1 MDKKVLEAQQWVNK
15 TYAGKAGYNPCP
27 ENGQTGWST
36 MLSLTRALQIELG
49 IATPSDSFGPTT
61 EAKLSALGP
70 VRDGFANKN
79 IIQIVQHALFCKGY
93 WGGEGGTFGLATQ
106 KAVMQMKDNMGLTRG
121 GPDVEPKFFKALL
134 TLDAYVVV
142 SSGTDKVREIQR
154 WLNGRYSNRS
164 SFNIGPADGI
174 YSRDVQK
181 SLMRALQYEFGVPDD
196 SASGNFG
203 PTTQNGLKA
212 QQVGKGD
219 SGIFVQLFS
228 AACVFNDLK
237 YTENNE
243 SHSAAFTSSYDDNLR
258 KAVAQFQRFSA
269 FPKES
274 QDGRANYD
282 TWCQLLVS
290 MGNPDRPVSACDT
303 RFTITASRA
312 KALKA
317 AGFDV
322 VGRYLD
328 EEVLDPKY
336 DLNKEIMPGELEDIF
351 NGGMRIFPISQYHAR
366 KLEHF
371 TYSEGYRHASK
382 AHDRAADVY
391 KIGRGS
397 VIYFAVDYDATD
409 PEITSNILP
418 YFHGVQAALA
428 AKGKR
433 YIAGVYGSRNVCQR
447 VSNEAYAAH
456 SFVSGMSWG
465 FSGNLGFPM
474 PENWSFTQIKEFKFT
489 ANGDTFDLDRNV
501 MRGTDKGVGRENVGQ
516 VTTQADAAIKYI
528 DDLYAAAVQYGK
540 GNPNELVC
548 EYLRSDDYNDTKWR
562 GLLYLSDAEWVKYAD
577 SKVGKPMTDFKCP
590 SYGVDIGLAHFGAC
604 ANTVI
609 TKGSIRGK
617 GANRGDFAGWG
628 GDLCTFYVE
637 WRQAADS
644 YASGYLFCQ
653 DRLAKINTTSSFGF
667 DDILEDVDG
676 YLIGTAAGIKN
687 KPINE
692 LFRAHY
698 GTGPNPGHLRRFRDF
713 YNQRYEGKMEVVKAA
728 ANHMLQGVF
737 TDDDLLQV
745 YRQGIFYYL
754 GKNILTPNLIPNDK
768 LDPFV
773 AGYADQ
779 FQKIMGQENATAK
792 AFTAARR

>member
-15 TYAGKAGYNPCP
+15 TYAGRAGYNPCP

-61 EAKLSALGP
+61 EAKLTALGP

-106 KAVMQMKDNMGLTRG
+106 KAVMQMKENMGLSKP

-142 SSGTDKVREIQR
+142 SSGTEKVREIQQ

-181 SLMRALQYEFGVPDD
+181 SLMRALQYEFGVADD
-196 SASGNFG
+196 AASGNMG
-203 PTTQNGLKA
+203 PTTQNGLKSHE
-212 QQVGKGD
+212 VGEGD
-219 SGIFVQLFS
+219 KGIFVQLFS

-237 YTENNE
+237 KGTK
-243 SHSAAFTSSYDDNLR
+243 SASFTSSFDGNL
-258 KAVAQFQRFSA
+258 KDLVQEFQEFSCLE
-269 FPKES
+269 K
-274 QDGRANYD
+274 QNGRGDYD

-290 MGNPDRPVSACDT
+290 MGNPDRKANACDT
-303 RFTITASRA
+303 RFTITTARA

-317 AGFDV
+317 AGYEV

-336 DLNKEIMPGELEDIF
+336 DLDKEIQPGELDQIF
-351 NGGMRIFPISQYHAR
+351 AGGMRVFPISQYHAR
-366 KLEHF
+366 KLGDF
-371 TYSEGYRHASK
+371 TYPEGYRHASM
-382 AHDRAADVY
+382 AHDRAEKTY
-391 KIGRGS
+391 GFNRGT

-409 PEITSNILP
+409 PEIASNIIP
-418 YFHGVQAALA
+418 YFNGIQAALN

-447 VSNEAYAAH
+447 VTDEAYARY

-465 FSGNLGFPM
+465 FSGNLGFAM
-474 PENWSFTQIKEFKFT
+474 PKNWSFTQIKEFKFS
-489 ANGDTFDLDRNV
+489 ANGDTFDLDRDV
-501 MRGTDKGVGRENVGQ
+501 MRGTDTGAGRENVGQ
-516 VTTQADAAIKYI
+516 NDAPTDKVLKYI
-528 DDLYAAAVQYGK
+528 DDLYAAAVRYGK

-548 EYLRSDDYNDTKWR
+548 EYLRKPKYDDSNWQM
-562 GLLYLSDAEWVKYAD
+562 LLYSVDDAWVKRADAE
-577 SKVGKPMTDFKCP
+577 VGRPVEFFKDP
-590 SYGVDIGLAHFGAC
+590 SYGTSVNLDHLGAC

-609 TKGSIRGK
+609 SKGSITGK
-617 GANRGDFAGWG
+617 SANRGDFAGWG

-653 DRLAKINTTSSFGF
+653 DRLAKIGTPSSFSFG
-667 DDILEDVDG
+667 DLVEDVDG
-676 YLIGTAAGIKN
+676 YLIGTAAGVKDR
-687 KPINE
+687 PINE
-692 LFRAHY
+692 VFRAHY
-698 GTGPNPGHLRRFRDF
+698 GQGAGPGHLRRFRDF
-713 YNQRYEGKMEVVKAA
+713 YDKRYEGKMEVLRDA
-728 ANHMLQGVF
+728 ANFMLEGSLP
-737 TDDDLLQV
+737 DSILQV
-745 YRQGIFYYL
+745 IRQGLFYKT
-754 GKNILTPNLIPNDK
+754 GKNILVPNMIPDDK

-773 AGYADQ
+773 NGYVDT
-779 FQKIMGQENATAK
+779 FQKIMGQENAQAK
-792 AFTAARR
+792 AFAARR

>member
-61 EAKLSALGP
+61 EAKLAALGP
-70 VRDGFANKN
+70 VKDGFANRN

-93 WGGEGGTFGLATQ
+93 WGGEGGVFGLATQ
-106 KAVMQMKDNMGLTRG
+106 KAVMQMKDNMGLTKG

-181 SLMRALQYEFGVPDD
+181 SLMRALQYEFGVSDD

-203 PTTQNGLKA
+203 PTTQAGLKA
-212 QQVGKGD
+212 HQVGKGD

-237 YTENNE
+237 YVENKE
-243 SHSAAFTSSYDDNLR
+243 THYAKFTSSYDDNLR
-258 KAVAQFQRFSA
+258 KAVEQFQNFSA
-269 FPKES
+269 FPKENK
-274 QDGRANYD
+274 DGRANYD

-290 MGNPDRPVSACDT
+290 MGNPDRPVTACDT

-351 NGGMRIFPISQYHAR
+351 NGNMRVFPISQYHAR

-371 TYSEGYRHASK
+371 TYAEGYRHALK
-382 AHDRAADVY
+382 AHDRAANVY
-391 KIGRGS
+391 KFNRGT

-409 PEITSNILP
+409 PEITSNIIP
-418 YFHGVQAALA
+418 YFNGVQAALSQQ
-428 AKGKR
+428 GKR
-433 YIAGVYGSRNVCQR
+433 FNAGVYGSRNVCQR
-447 VSNEAYAAH
+447 VSDEAYALH

-465 FSGNLGFPM
+465 FSGNLGFAM
-474 PENWSFTQIKEFKFT
+474 PSNWSYTQIKEFKFT

-501 MRGTDKGVGRENVGQ
+501 MRGTDPGVGKDGVG
-516 VTTQADAAIKYI
+516 TTDSPVDAVLKYI
-528 DDLYAAAVQYGK
+528 DDLYAAAVKYGN

-548 EYLRSDDYNDTKWR
+548 EYLRHPQYDGLDTGWQT
-562 GLLYLSDAEWVKYAD
+562 LLYSADKDWLKYAD
-577 SKVGKPMTDFKCP
+577 ANVGRRAPSFTDP
-590 SYGVDIGLAHFGAC
+590 SYGVSINLNHLFAA

-609 TKGSIRGK
+609 TKGSNSGK
-617 GANRGDFAGWG
+617 SANRGDFAGWG
-628 GDLCTFYVE
+628 GDLCTFYVD
-637 WRQAADS
+637 WRLAADS

-653 DRLAKINTTSSFGF
+653 DRLAKITVPSSFNFG
-667 DDILEDVDG
+667 DLVEDVDG
-676 YLIGTAAGIKN
+676 YLLGTAAGIKD
-687 KPINE
+687 KPINQ

-698 GTGPNPGHLRRFRDF
+698 APTGKSGHLRRFKDF
-713 YNQRYEGKMEVVKAA
+713 YAQRFNSSMDVVKGAA
-728 ANHMLQGVF
+728 YAMLEGELETVLMGLRAAVF
-737 TDDDLLQV
+737 IKFGK
-745 YRQGIFYYL
+745 GIL
-754 GKNILTPNLIPNDK
+754 SPAGLPDDK
-768 LDPFV
+768 LAPFV
-773 AGYADQ
+773 SGFADT
-779 FQKIMGQENATAK
+779 FQKILGQENA
-792 AFTAARR
+792 